1 MFAAAEGAVA
11 ELALVLLLGLA
22 GLADGGGRR
31 RRGHGGGHGSGLAVQ
46 RRGERDGRG
55 RRRQSGG
62 RAGAERRCSDAAKG
76 ARRPGALK
84 RDGGCGEAG
93 ESVFHSAKFAMR
105 RAGQRRGG
113 RGETEAGTER
123 RRHLRE
129 EYKES
134 RAEARGPPRP
144 RQGRHDG
151 RRGPVRSTHT
161 CPLSLSGWTAPQAR
175 TGTGPLAALALAAT
189 TRAASTPSRP
199 ATHQPA
205 STHHPPTIPPVA
217 GEG

>member
-1 MFAAAEGAVA
+1 MGAGVDDEAMAAGMAAGWPCRDEGSATAVA
-11 ELALVLLLGLA
+11 
-22 GLADGGGRR
+22 GGGR
-31 RRGHGGGHGSGLAVQ
+31 A
-46 RRGERDGRG
+46 
-55 RRRQSGG
+55 
-62 RAGAERRCSDAAKG
+62 AAERRCSDAAKG

-113 RGETEAGTER
+113 RGETEAGTEG

-161 CPLSLSGWTAPQAR
+161 CPLSLWLDCPSGSHWHWATGGA
-175 TGTGPLAALALAAT
+175 GTGGDDTGSLHAEPT
-189 TRAASTPSRP
+189 SHP
-199 ATHQPA
+199 PA
-205 STHHPPTIPPVA
+205 SIHPPVA

>member
-1 MFAAAEGAVA
+1 MAAGMAAGWPCRDEGSATAVA
-11 ELALVLLLGLA
+11 G
-22 GLADGGGRR
+22 
-31 RRGHGGGHGSGLAVQ
+31 
-46 RRGERDGRG
+46 
-55 RRRQSGG
+55 GG

-113 RGETEAGTER
+113 RGEAEAGTER

-134 RAEARGPPRP
+134 RERREGHQDKTRQARRATGARAL
-144 RQGRHDG
+144 HA
-151 RRGPVRSTHT
+151 HLHA
-161 CPLSLSGWTAPQAR
+161 CPLAGL
-175 TGTGPLAALALAAT
+175 PLRLALALGHWRRGHWRRRHGQPPR
-189 TRAASTPSRP
+189 RAD
-199 ATHQPA
+199 QPPT
-205 STHHPPTIPPVA
+205 SIHPPPTHHPSRRRGGVTWRRYAASLFGCPARFSLLLA
-217 GEG
+217 GTRWPRG